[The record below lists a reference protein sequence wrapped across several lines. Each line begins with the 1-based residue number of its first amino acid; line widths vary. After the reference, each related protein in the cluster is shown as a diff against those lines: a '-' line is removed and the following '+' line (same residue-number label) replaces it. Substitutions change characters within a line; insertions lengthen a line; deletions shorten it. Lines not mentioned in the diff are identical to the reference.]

1 MFKIQMKDVE
11 LFTNLEV
18 VHYEFNSYLNILHD
32 LKINS
37 GYNEEY
43 WDTWKEYIRILGEY
57 ETLKEK
63 LRIQFIVPIV
73 GEGYDGNWEAN
84 FDENM
89 IYIYGNDQIE

>member
-57 ETLKEK
+57 ETLKEQ
-63 LRIQFIVPIV
+63 LRIDFIIPIV
-73 GEGYDGNWEAN
+73 GDDFNGNWEAK
-84 FDENM
+84 FDTGEEIIIQN
-89 IYIYGNDQIE
+89 N

>member
-57 ETLKEK
+57 ETLKEQ
-63 LRIQFIVPIV
+63 LRIDFIIPIV
-73 GEGYDGNWEAN
+73 GDDFNGNWEAN
-84 FDENM
+84 FDTGEVIIIPN
-89 IYIYGNDQIE
+89 N

>member
-1 MFKIQMKDVE
+1 MKDVE

-43 WDTWKEYIRILGEY
+43 WNTWKEYIRVLGEY
-57 ETLKEK
+57 ETLKEQ
-63 LRIQFIVPIV
+63 LRIDFIIPIV
-73 GEGYDGNWEAN
+73 GDDFNGNWEAN
-84 FDENM
+84 FDTGEVIITPN
-89 IYIYGNDQIE
+89 N

>member
-1 MFKIQMKDVE
+1 MKDVE

-57 ETLKEK
+57 ETLKEQ
-63 LRIQFIVPIV
+63 LRIDFIIPIV
-73 GEGYDGNWEAN
+73 GDDFNGNWEAN
-84 FDENM
+84 FDTGEVIIIPN
-89 IYIYGNDQIE
+89 N

>member
-57 ETLKEK
+57 ETLKEQ
-63 LRIQFIVPIV
+63 LRIDFIIPIV
-73 GEGYDGNWEAN
+73 GDDFDGNWEAN
-84 FDENM
+84 FDTGEIVIIPN
-89 IYIYGNDQIE
+89 N

>member
-57 ETLKEK
+57 ETLKEQ
-63 LRIQFIVPIV
+63 LRIDFIIPIV
-73 GEGYDGNWEAN
+73 GDDFNGHWEAN
-84 FDENM
+84 FDTGEVIIIPN
-89 IYIYGNDQIE
+89 N

>member
-1 MFKIQMKDVE
+1 MFKIEMKDVE

-57 ETLKEK
+57 ETLKEQ
-63 LRIQFIVPIV
+63 LRIDFIIPIV
-73 GEGYDGNWEAN
+73 GDDFDGNWEAN
-84 FDENM
+84 FDTGEIVIIPN
-89 IYIYGNDQIE
+89 N